1 MHTDGHTYT
10 FISNSTLWE
19 LPWPHAILI
28 WHLITHFT
36 EETIFLLPTTRC
48 PVRKNNLDRS
58 SEESFRV
65 GGTYVILTSDRYTVP
80 QHKIPQK
87 TPEQREKSLSAQLHF
102 PQLVT
107 VSEISHS
114 NNVSE
119 YSATAVPLF
128 DLTLTWVV
136 SIRGYNGSL
145 FDSEHQFDS

>member
-1 MHTDGHTYT
+1 M
-10 FISNSTLWE
+10 
-19 LPWPHAILI
+19 
-28 WHLITHFT
+28 
-36 EETIFLLPTTRC
+36 
-48 PVRKNNLDRS
+48 
-58 SEESFRV
+58 

-136 SIRGYNGSL
+136 SISGYNGSL